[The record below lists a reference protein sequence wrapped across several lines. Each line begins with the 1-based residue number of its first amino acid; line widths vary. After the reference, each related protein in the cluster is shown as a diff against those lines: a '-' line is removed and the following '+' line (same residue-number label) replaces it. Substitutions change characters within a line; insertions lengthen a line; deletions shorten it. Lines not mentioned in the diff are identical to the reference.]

1 MSRKEKPV
9 HAPIPRENA
18 VEHAGQD
25 PLVSGELHLPVQ
37 TLDEGDTRIGQSA
50 PVAGTASLHRLQVR
64 IGRNYGD
71 PAESVLGQATD
82 QRIAAALVIDQHA
95 MRIELR
101 EAAVEHDERKRLVDQ
116 TTDLL
121 AGTDGRRYDQ
131 PVDLLGAEQ
140 ADHPVLPLGLRLGTA
155 NHQRIAVLFHF
166 HLDLARHLRVKRIGN
181 RRQDQADHARLARIQ
196 AAGQQVRAIV
206 ESLGAARNPLL
217 RGGADPLFVRAAR
230 QHPRNR
236 RLRQIQR
243 LGYVLERSPHT
254 FGTT

>member
-1 MSRKEKPV
+1 
-9 HAPIPRENA
+9 
-18 VEHAGQD
+18 
-25 PLVSGELHLPVQ
+25 
-37 TLDEGDTRIGQSA
+37 
-50 PVAGTASLHRLQVR
+50 
-64 IGRNYGD
+64 
-71 PAESVLGQATD
+71 
-82 QRIAAALVIDQHA
+82 

-116 TTDLL
+116 TTNLL

-140 ADHPVLPLGLRLGTA
+140 ADHPVLPLAFGLRTA
-155 NHQRIAVLFHF
+155 YHQRIAVLFHF

-196 AAGQQVRAIV
+196 AAGQQIRTII
-206 ESLGAARNPLL
+206 ELLGAARNPLL